1 MKISKSQ
8 KSPAQLA
15 WKEARHDERWEGYE
29 LKCLIA
35 FSHPMTMLPSQITH
49 LKKTHTEN
57 AQV

>member
-1 MKISKSQ
+1 MKIIK
-8 KSPAQLA
+8 KPKNEAQIA
-15 WKEARHDERWEGYE
+15 WKKACSDERWEGYE